1 MKVFLF
7 DPTCLSYRIHV
18 YEYFISEF
26 EKHGIELRIYYDKD
40 KTDVQLNSFCAVEY
54 SFRSFYKLHKEERPD
69 ISIFF
74 IWLSYKWSL
83 PFLIWMRLFMRTKSI
98 VWSKGINIKNID
110 QPLKNI
116 LYYIRQFAADALV
129 LYSDF
134 EKQFIKA
141 SQKKVFVAN
150 NTINQHVYKK
160 IASSK
165 DVLRKNYGIKHKKN
179 VLFLGRIEER
189 KRVDLLISAFSS
201 ELKEFGLILIGPGL
215 EGKLKEQ
222 ANYADNIYY
231 FGPIYETDKLS
242 EFYSMVDLFCIP
254 GHIGLAVNESFLYG
268 LPVVT
273 TDVQSDPSLVSSEPI
288 MLLEDG
294 VNGRYYHPE
303 KDNLG
308 RILKELLENDE
319 LREKYS
325 KSARQT
331 FEDKARIEY
340 MCDGFLNAI
349 NYISN
354 GK

>member
-26 EKHGIELRIYYDKD
+26 DKHGIELKIFYDKEKAD
-40 KTDVQLNSFCAVEY
+40 IGRDSFYSIEY
-54 SFRSFYKLHKEERPD
+54 SFRSFYKLHKKEQPF

-83 PFLIWMRLFMRTKSI
+83 PFLIWMRMFMKTKSI

-110 QPLKNI
+110 QPLKNM

-129 LYSDF
+129 LYSEF

-141 SQKKVFVAN
+141 ARQKVFVAN
-150 NTINQHVYKK
+150 NTINQHAYKK
-160 IASSK
+160 IRSSK
-165 DVLRKNYGIKHKKN
+165 DSLRKIHGIKHEKN

-189 KRVDLLISAFSS
+189 KRVDLLISAFTS
-201 ELKEFGLILIGPGL
+201 ELREFGLILIGPGL
-215 EGKLKEQ
+215 EGKLKEKADQ
-222 ANYADNIYY
+222 AENIYY
-231 FGPIYETDKLS
+231 FGPIYEIDKLS
-242 EFYSMVDLFCIP
+242 EFYSMSDLFCIP
-254 GHIGLAVNESFLYG
+254 GAIGLAVNESFLYG

-273 TDVQSDPSLVSSEPI
+273 ADIKSDPSLVSSEPI

-303 KDNLG
+303 KDNLDQ
-308 RILKELLENDE
+308 ILKELLENDE
-319 LREKYS
+319 LREEYS
-325 KSARQT
+325 KSAKQS
-331 FEDKARIEY
+331 FHDKARIEY
-340 MCDGFLNAI
+340 MLDGFLNAI
-349 NYISN
+349 KYISN
-354 GK
+354 K